1 MAKIIDE
8 MPGLYRVIQ
17 FDEFRKTT
25 GVVFDMIPV
34 HMFGPVGAVDRVLH
48 APNAS
53 SPGPVGNAAR
63 PWYMHEYQ
71 DDNLVVLSGER
82 SVEIYTPGHGRV
94 EQFTV
99 TPESVSKNGE
109 LIVAGGAM
117 LVWPR
122 YVFHRVVSGS
132 EGSASINLAKHYDG
146 FSIESNFNVFDV
158 DVNTGAHKLIR
169 EGYKDQHNV

>member
-8 MPGLYRVIQ
+8 VDGLYQVIQ
-17 FDEFRKTT
+17 FDEFRKTP

-48 APNAS
+48 RAGAV
-53 SPGPVGNAAR
+53 SPGPVGEIEN
-63 PWYMHEYQ
+63 PWYMHAHQ
-71 DDNLVVLSGER
+71 DDNLIVLAGER
-82 SVEIYTPGHGRV
+82 TVEIYTPGHGRV

-99 TPESVSKNGE
+99 TPQSVSKNGMSIA
-109 LIVAGGAM
+109 LGGAM
-117 LVWPR
+117 LIWPR

-146 FSIESNFNVFDV
+146 FSIETNFNVYDV
-158 DVNTGAHKLIR
+158 DLGTGAHRLIR
-169 EGYKDQHNV
+169 EGHKDQI